1 MVRACCLCRRLTNGA
16 INQNAIQFVD
26 NQRMSVTHHT
36 SLLTELAIISP
47 LVSSQSKRASCSRY
61 HGTFQSATVFLIP
74 HVPGRNYLACQLYK
88 TAHRLFKRL
97 QFWLREPDRRVLS
110 LIKHGHYRHLERL
123 YAIKR
128 YLNRQSF
135 NYGKAERALGE
146 ALEGPIAY

>member
-1 MVRACCLCRRLTNGA
+1 MTWACCLCRRLTNRA
-16 INQNAIQFVD
+16 ISQNAIQLVD
-26 NQRMSVTHHT
+26 NQRMFVTHHT
-36 SLLTELAIISP
+36 SLLTELAIVCP
-47 LVSSQSKRASCSRY
+47 LLAL
-61 HGTFQSATVFLIP
+61 GTREHHLQGITKLLNLPQGF
-74 HVPGRNYLACQLYK
+74 VPRVRDRNHFACQLYK
-88 TAHRLFKRL
+88 TAHRLFKCL

-146 ALEGPIAY
+146 ALEGPIEY